1 MFIRSLLAFT
11 TIPKITIFGIVIT
24 EKMEIAEDPVLTAG
38 MHLLS
43 VPDPHKTHYP
53 RNIYRGGTYIT
64 SLLNN
69 GNQTLII
76 PEISD

>member
-1 MFIRSLLAFT
+1 MTGAYPALVLKSI
-11 TIPKITIFGIVIT
+11 TIPKIIIFGIVIT

-53 RNIYRGGTYIT
+53 RNIYRGGTYIA
-64 SLLNN
+64 S
-69 GNQTLII
+69 
-76 PEISD
+76 